1 MYPAIKNGDPLLK
14 QSIGSL
20 DSRYTPDPHRG
31 GRPATGAD
39 IIRRQ
44 ATPSRP
50 NVALGQPRPRIVV
63 ALYNYTARE
72 HTDVSFIKG
81 DRMEVIDDTE
91 SDWWR
96 VVHLGTRQE
105 GLIPWNFVA
114 EEKSVESE
122 E

>member
-14 QSIGSL
+14 PSLGSI

-31 GRPATGAD
+31 RTATGAD
-39 IIRRQ
+39 IIRPR

-50 NVALGQPRPRIVV
+50 NVGMGQPRPRIVV
-63 ALYNYTARE
+63 ALYNYNARE
-72 HTDVSFIKG
+72 HTDVSFVKG
-81 DRMEVIDDTE
+81 DRMEIIDDTE

-114 EEKSVESE
+114 PEKSVESE